1 MPTPRYPKDDKE
13 KALSGNPVKVIESKA
28 RVRSI
33 LDLVVSKLISR
44 KLLTFGIATWLLFR
58 GNLDSQDWVI
68 IAAIYIGI
76 QGAID
81 FWKVRYGGSI

>member
-1 MPTPRYPKDDKE
+1 MPTPRYSKGNQEENPTENLVQSVAPKTK
-13 KALSGNPVKVIESKA
+13 
-28 RVRSI
+28 VRSI

-44 KLLTFGIATWLLFR
+44 KLLTFGIATWLLFA

-81 FWKVRYGGSI
+81 FWKVRYGGSV